1 MSDIS
6 HTNLFNLDIERAILS
21 AILFEP
27 QIFDDI
33 SSKLQPHDFYLP
45 FHQHIFLALVELS
58 STGKPIDEIF
68 VSNILKKNNH
78 YDEVALLDIMG
89 AIPISNTNDYIPELI
104 KYSQLRELN
113 NLALEARKYIS
124 EGKTAE
130 EIMFTFID
138 RVDKISKGGNTSITY
153 KYIED
158 TQPKSPEFMCS
169 NWIPIPKNTITF
181 FNAPGGTGK
190 TWLALQLATRLA
202 KEDRERKIF
211 LWLSEDPEGII
222 KDRYDAIKDKIL
234 FGDYD
239 SRKQIAVSE
248 EFPEHMIEVDKYRT
262 KVSHNFFKMK
272 RELREFDVIILD
284 PLLAFYGGDE
294 NNNSQARVFMQPFL
308 NWCKDEGKTI
318 IFLHHSKK
326 DDGSGNGRSRGAS
339 ALVDACR
346 CVYDM
351 DKYTTLVNGK
361 KVQDPTKKGLVQFTL
376 TKDNYGAG
384 RYLDSFVFGRKLTP
398 SETVIEYVYE
408 EKDGGEVPF
417 VPNSKKS
424 TMPKINL

>member
-1 MSDIS
+1 VSNTQS
-6 HTNLFNLDIERAILS
+6 NLYNLNIERAMLS

-27 QIFDDI
+27 KLLGDI
-33 SSKLQPHDFYLP
+33 SSRLKASSFFLP
-45 FHQHIFLALVELS
+45 FHQHFFFAILELNK
-58 STGKPIDEIF
+58 GNKPIDEIF
-68 VSNILKKNNH
+68 IGNILKKNGN
-78 YDEVALLDIMG
+78 YDEVALLDLM
-89 AIPISNTNDYIPELI
+89 AVNPISNVDEYVAELI

-113 NLALEARKYIS
+113 HLALEARKLIG

-130 EIMFTFID
+130 EVMFTF
-138 RVDKISKGGNTSITY
+138 VDTVEKISKGSNSSIVY

-158 TQPKSPEFMCS
+158 TEPKSPEFMCS
-169 NWIPIPKNTITF
+169 SWMPIPKNTITF

-211 LWLSEDPEGII
+211 LWLSEDPEGIV
-222 KDRYDAIKDKIL
+222 KDRYDAIKNKIL
-234 FGDYD
+234 YGDYE
-239 SRKQIAVSE
+239 SRGQIAVSE
-248 EFPEHMIEVDKYRT
+248 EFPEHMIEVDNFKT

-272 RELREFDVIILD
+272 RELRDFDVIILD

-308 NWCKDEGKTI
+308 NWCKDEKKTI

-361 KVQDPTKKGLVQFTL
+361 KVQDPKRKGEVQFTL

-384 RYLDSFVFGRKLTP
+384 KFLDSFVFSRKLTP
-398 SETVIEYVYE
+398 SETVVEYVFE
-408 EKDGGEVPF
+408 EEDESSVPF
-417 VPNSKKS
+417 FPTEGKV
-424 TMPKINL
+424 TMPTIKI